1 MIINVSDSAKE
12 ELKKVQEE
20 KEKAVRVYIAGQ
32 GWGGPS
38 FGLALDEQKE
48 EDLTMDIDGI
58 KFVYEDYLE
67 DGFEKFNIDFNESG
81 FQKGFTVSPHPKT
94 K

>member
-1 MIINVSDSAKE
+1 MIINISDIAKE

-20 KEKAVRVYIAGQ
+20 NEKPVRLYIAGQ

-38 FGLALDEQKE
+38 FGLALDEQKD
-48 EDLTMDIDGI
+48 EDLTREIEGI
-58 KFVYEDYLE
+58 NFVYEDYLE
-67 DGFEKFNIDFNESG
+67 DGFEKVNIDYNESG
-81 FQKGFTVSPHPKT
+81 FQKGFSVAPHPKT